1 MRRLSAIALWLK
13 SAGVTH
19 KNDPSARQHKYPNS
33 LAFAPIFHG
42 VVAVWKAGGLL
53 AILLLAVT
61 LPVKADD
68 GRFDGTVIFL
78 RHALAPGNGDP
89 ANFNLKDC
97 QTQRNL
103 DETGRMQARGIG
115 KRIAAANLDL
125 AGVYSSEWC
134 RCLETALLLDLG
146 PVTPFSG
153 LNSFYENHAPRDAT
167 LAKLQAKL
175 DSLPRDGAPVI
186 MVTHYVT
193 IQAITN
199 IAVPS
204 GGAVLF
210 DLATGY
216 ARELSLLAFSPAN

>member
-1 MRRLSAIALWLK
+1 MVVLRFGKLAALLSL
-13 SAGVTH
+13 
-19 KNDPSARQHKYPNS
+19 
-33 LAFAPIFHG
+33 
-42 VVAVWKAGGLL
+42 
-53 AILLLAVT
+53 LLLAVN
-61 LPVKADD
+61 LPARADD
-68 GRFDGTVIFL
+68 GRFDATVIFL

-103 DETGRMQARGIG
+103 DETGRRQARGIG
-115 KRIAAANLDL
+115 KRIAAANLNL
-125 AGVYSSEWC
+125 VGIYSSEWC

-167 LAKLQAKL
+167 LAELQAKL
-175 DSLPRDGAPVI
+175 DSLPLDGAPVI

-210 DLATGY
+210 GLTTGY
-216 ARELSLLAFSPAN
+216 ANELSLLAFSPAN

>member
-1 MRRLSAIALWLK
+1 MIHR
-13 SAGVTH
+13 SAGIYIRT
-19 KNDPSARQHKYPNS
+19 KLS
-33 LAFAPIFHG
+33 LRHCFA
-42 VVAVWKAGGLL
+42 VVLRFGKLVSLL
-53 AILLLAVT
+53 SILLLAAN
-61 LPVKADD
+61 LPAWADD
-68 GRFDGTVIFL
+68 GRFNGKVIFL

-89 ANFNLKDC
+89 ANFNLKNC

-103 DETGRMQARGIG
+103 DETGRKQARGIG
-115 KRIAAANLDL
+115 KRIAAANLNL

-134 RCLETALLLDLG
+134 RCLETALLLNLG

-153 LNSFYENHAPRDAT
+153 LNSFYQNHAPRDST
-167 LAKLQAKL
+167 LAKVRAKL

-186 MVTHYVT
+186 MVTHYVN
-193 IQAITN
+193 IRAITN

-216 ARELSLLAFSPAN
+216 ARELSLLAFSNAN